1 MSIGVPTRL
10 ANGIGNWPDASKFM
24 DDYDYLAALI
34 FGNFTLN
41 GGMELWTAATSFSN
55 PISGA
60 SVADSWTVT
69 KTGTLPAT
77 VDVSRE
83 ASIIDSGV
91 YSMKLNI
98 TGAGSSNSIFN
109 VHQSLIVPSRFASET
124 VLVGI
129 RCRASTANKL
139 RCKVFDG
146 VNSSFSTYHTGG
158 GGFEL
163 LTAQLAVSST
173 PSEMTLTIEV
183 NPSDF
188 TGALYIDS
196 IFLFVVPS
204 AISTTAKAA
213 LAYSPLNAG
222 FLQLIGGILSGPLS
236 VSGDV
241 TILTASKGLVVT
253 TPDGAHTWRIAVDNN
268 GEFTKEQVT

>member
-10 ANGIGNWPDASKFM
+10 SNGIGNWPDAAKFM

-34 FGNFTLN
+34 FGNFSLN
-41 GGMELWTAATSFSN
+41 GGMELWNAATSFSN
-55 PISGA
+55 PADGA
-60 SVADSWTVT
+60 SVADSWVVS
-69 KTGTLPAT
+69 KSGTSSPT

-83 ASIIDSGV
+83 ATIIDSGT

-98 TGAGSSNSIFN
+98 TGAGSANSIFN
-109 VHQSLIVPSRFASET
+109 VHQSLITPTRFASET
-124 VLVGI
+124 VLVGV

-139 RCKVFDG
+139 RCKVYDG
-146 VNSSFSTYHTGG
+146 VNSSYSTYHTGG

-163 LTAQLAVSST
+163 LTASLGVSAAPT
-173 PSEMTLTIEV
+173 ELTLTIEV

-196 IFLFVVPS
+196 IFLFVIPS
-204 AISTTAKAA
+204 AMSTTAKAA

-222 FLQLIGGILSGPLS
+222 FLPLVGGILSGALS
-236 VSGDV
+236 VTGDV
-241 TILTASKGLVVT
+241 TVLQAAKGLVVT